1 MKKWLVACL
10 LAIALLF
17 VTTAA
22 MAGHNKA
29 NGEYCLGG
37 SYGLLKEYENQH
49 LRRCNDCQEELLEN
63 HWVGQEATCMRKA
76 KCGDCTKHFGEYG
89 PHDYDDWTPNGNGTH
104 TRTCKR
110 NCKLDNRTE
119 TENCTFSTAPCA
131 EPAACTVCDGVYST
145 DHDWGWTPNGDQTH
159 TRVCSRDPSH
169 TETEDCGDFWEAD
182 CVYPAICSVCRG
194 EYGEAD
200 LSNHSWDMWE
210 SNGDGTHT
218 RICNR
223 ERSHTETED
232 CFGVSCGETDWC
244 RGCWE
249 MYTASHKFDDSW
261 SSTPDEHWKVC
272 LHCKEPQTK
281 ALHSFVEQPDEK
293 HLKSEATCVSVA
305 VYYKACSECGYQ
317 LSDTF

>member
-1 MKKWLVACL
+1 MKKWLAACL

-22 MAGHNKA
+22 MAGHTKA

-63 HWVGQEATCMRKA
+63 HWVGQEATCIRKA
-76 KCGDCTKHFGEYG
+76 KCGDCTKRFGEYG
-89 PHDYDDWTPNGNGTH
+89 PHDWGEWEPNDNGTH

-119 TENCTFSTAPCA
+119 TENCTFSVAPCA
-131 EPAACTVCDGVYST
+131 EPAACTVCGGVYST

-169 TETEDCGDFWEAD
+169 TETADCGDFWEAD
-182 CVYPAICSVCRG
+182 CVYPAICIVCRG

-232 CFGVSCGETDWC
+232 CSGVSCGETGWC
-244 RGCWE
+244 NDCWE
-249 MYTASHKFDDSW
+249 EYGK
-261 SSTPDEHWKVC
+261 
-272 LHCKEPQTK
+272 PQI
-281 ALHSFVEQPDEK
+281 
-293 HLKSEATCVSVA
+293 
-305 VYYKACSECGYQ
+305 
-317 LSDTF
+317 